1 MIGSLA
7 VLIER
12 INRSKKAVVNYY
24 LFGQMGLGATEVE
37 WEGMSLKRDGDG
49 SVCIPFLNEELD
61 NAYYIND
68 NNEIYQEEADRNA
81 TAKFEIRE
89 GGMLLME
96 IYLY

>member
-1 MIGSLA
+1 M
-7 VLIER
+7 
-12 INRSKKAVVNYY
+12 VVYVF
-24 LFGQMGLGATEVE
+24 LF
-37 WEGMSLKRDGDG
+37 LKED
-49 SVCIPFLNEELD
+49 LD